1 VSDWVKGVCTPEGLP
16 LLELLLELLLEPHA
30 TSASTRAPAATAAT
44 INLSDRI
51 RAPPLVVHWR
61 HRRITVPFAD

>member
-1 VSDWVKGVCTPEGLP
+1 VSDWVKGVCTPDGLP
-16 LLELLLELLLEPHA
+16 LLAVPLELLLEPHA
-30 TSASTRAPAATAAT
+30 ASASTRAPATAAAT

-51 RAPPLVVHWR
+51 LTPPLVVYWR